1 VFSQAKPSNMN
12 WWNYSLGPPGKEG
25 LRSDGATTTGQLAL
39 PEERN
44 EFAEE
49 GSHISNQVITLQAV
63 TRNVNPEF
71 GPARFG
77 IIREGQGAN
86 SVPVEV
92 TPWRDG
98 KNNERMASGWCTRRP
113 P

>member
-44 EFAEE
+44 EFAKG
-49 GSHISNQVITLQAV
+49 GSHISNLLITLQAV
-63 TRNVNPEF
+63 MRNVNSEF
-71 GPARFG
+71 EPARFR
-77 IIREGQGAN
+77 IIRQQRGAT

-92 TPWRDG
+92 SPWRDG
-98 KNNERMASGWCTRRP
+98 KHNERVAGGWRSRRP